1 MFVSLQFK
9 LELKKEDK
17 EKLIRL
23 MRKQSSAI
31 RVAYNMLKEL
41 EKEKTK
47 NPHAQIYHRL
57 RQLFPELPTK
67 YIDSAIYKAKQYP
80 TDKPVVFGSKK
91 LFEKLCKN
99 HLTGK
104 TREEL
109 KKQWRELRQGTL
121 ISIGSRHEAVKGNL
135 LLRFME
141 LDGKLHLRITTGNRE
156 FIYAK
161 VLREPSNSKDK
172 WLTFMAMLLES
183 WQTQNYFAY
192 TVELKLRDGETY
204 GSVSF
209 ELPTPEVKYTK
220 ENGVIAIDTNASPIH
235 LAIAEVSKTGEL
247 LSYQTISLHHLLGL
261 SQNSKDHQEWILA
274 HQLLDLAIQKG
285 KAIAVENLKK
295 LKKGMR
301 GDGKATL
308 RKRLHQ
314 WNAKKFLQKLKRV
327 AMLKGVEV
335 IEVNPAYTS
344 VIGMLKYAPQ
354 LSIDK
359 DIAGAY
365 VIGRRA
371 LGFKEDTPENYE
383 KLLKDRT
390 YLEFALKRYE
400 EREKELRE
408 LLEKETNQY
417 KRNALKS
424 ELRSVENSKKLL
436 THLVQ
441 SLQSESSSCEGT
453 YGRNPE
459 QGRVTKTTL
468 QSAWQVLKV
477 ALLFPILG
485 KVLPRD
491 LSPLKPV
498 LVEGVWDRVRSR
510 LVPLEA
516 GGTVP
521 TRDFQNSLKDDKAQ
535 VSKRARAFLS
545 LSMPSFIISSER
557 Q

>member
-9 LELKKEDK
+9 LELKREDR
-17 EKLIRL
+17 EKLIQL

-41 EKEKTK
+41 EKEKIK
-47 NPHAQIYHRL
+47 NPHAQIYQRL
-57 RQLFPELPTK
+57 RQLFPELPTR

-80 TDKPVVFGSKK
+80 TDKPVVFGGKR

-104 TREEL
+104 AREVL
-109 KKQWRELRQGTL
+109 KKQWKELRQGTL
-121 ISIGSRHEAVKGNL
+121 ISIGSKSDRGNRL
-135 LLRFME
+135 TRFE
-141 LDGKLHLRITTGNRE
+141 DLNGQIYLRITTGNRE

-161 VLREPSNSKDK
+161 VLREPSNNKDK

-183 WQTQNYFAY
+183 WQTQSYFPY
-192 TVELKLRDGETY
+192 TVELKLRNGEVY

-220 ENGVIAIDTNASPIH
+220 EKGVIAIDTNASPIH
-235 LAIAEVSKTGEL
+235 LAIVEVSKTGEL
-247 LSYQTISLHHLLGL
+247 LSYKTISLHHLLGL

-274 HQLLDLAIQKG
+274 HRIVDLAIQKG
-285 KAIAVENLKK
+285 KAIAIENLKK
-295 LKKGMR
+295 LKKGKR
-301 GDGKATL
+301 GDGKAEL
-308 RKRLHQ
+308 RKRLHN

-335 IEVNPAYTS
+335 VEVNPAYTS
-344 VIGMLKYAPQ
+344 IIGMLKYAPQ

-383 KLLKDRT
+383 KLLKDKA

-408 LLEKETNQY
+408 LIEKESNEY

-436 THLVQ
+436 TNLLQ
-441 SLQSESSSCEGT
+441 SLQGEPSSCEGAD
-453 YGRNPE
+453 GRNPE
-459 QGRVTKTTL
+459 QGRVAKTTL

-485 KVLPRD
+485 RVLPRD
-491 LSPLKPV
+491 LSPLKPI

-521 TRDFQNSLKDDKAQ
+521 IRDF
-535 VSKRARAFLS
+535 
-545 LSMPSFIISSER
+545 
-557 Q
+557 

>member
-9 LELKKEDK
+9 LELKREDK
-17 EKLIRL
+17 EKLVQL

-47 NPHAQIYHRL
+47 NPHAQIYQRL

-80 TDKPVVFGSKK
+80 TDKPVVFGGRR

-104 TREEL
+104 AREKL

-121 ISIGSRHEAVKGNL
+121 IAIGSKHEAIKGNL

-161 VLREPSNSKDK
+161 VLREPSNSRDK
-172 WLTFMAMLLES
+172 WITFMAMLLES
-183 WQTQNYFAY
+183 WQTQSYFPY
-192 TVELKLRDGETY
+192 TVELKLRNGEVY

-209 ELPTPEVKYTK
+209 EIPTPEVRYTK

-274 HQLLDLAIQKG
+274 HQLLDLAIQRN
-285 KAIAVENLKK
+285 KAIAIENLKK
-295 LKKGMR
+295 LKRGMR
-301 GDGKATL
+301 RDGKATL

-314 WNAKKFLQKLKRV
+314 WNAKKFLQKLKRI

-335 IEVNPAYTS
+335 VEVHPAYTS
-344 VIGMLKYAPQ
+344 IIGMLKYAPQ
-354 LSIDK
+354 LSVDK

-383 KLLKDRT
+383 KLLKDKA
-390 YLEFALKRYE
+390 YLEFVLEKYE
-400 EREKELRE
+400 KREKELTE
-408 LLEKETNQY
+408 LIEKESNEY
-417 KRNALKS
+417 KRNAIKS
-424 ELRSVENSKKLL
+424 ELRSVEDAKKLL
-436 THLVQ
+436 TNLLQ
-441 SLQSESSSCEGT
+441 SLQSKSSSCEGAN
-453 YGRNPE
+453 GRNPE
-459 QGRVTKTTL
+459 RGRVAKTTL

-510 LVPLEA
+510 LVPFEA
-516 GGTVP
+516 GGAS
-521 TRDFQNSLKDDKAQ
+521 R
-535 VSKRARAFLS
+535 
-545 LSMPSFIISSER
+545 
-557 Q
+557 

>member
-9 LELKKEDK
+9 LELRKEDK
-17 EKLIRL
+17 GKLIWL

-31 RVAYNMLKEL
+31 RTAYNMLKEL

-47 NPHAQIYHRL
+47 NPHTQIYQRL
-57 RQLFPELPTK
+57 RQLFPDLPTK

-80 TDKPVVFGSKK
+80 TDKPVVFGSKR
-91 LFEKLCKN
+91 LFEKFCKN
-99 HLTGK
+99 HLSGK
-104 TREEL
+104 VREKL

-121 ISIGSRHEAVKGNL
+121 VSIGSKADKGNRL
-135 LLRFME
+135 MRFE
-141 LDGKLHLRITTGNRE
+141 DPNGQLSLRITTGNRE

-172 WLTFMAMLLES
+172 WITFMAMLLES
-183 WQTQNYFAY
+183 WQTQSYFPY
-192 TVELKLRDGETY
+192 TVELKLRNGEVY
-204 GSVSF
+204 GSLSF
-209 ELPTPEVKYTK
+209 EIPTPKVKYTK
-220 ENGVIAIDTNASPIH
+220 ENGVIAIDTNAAPIH
-235 LAIAEVSKTGEL
+235 LAVAEVSKTGEL
-247 LSYQTISLHHLLGL
+247 LSYQTISLHHFLEL
-261 SQNSKDHQEWILA
+261 SQNSKDYQEWILA
-274 HQLLDLAIQKG
+274 HQLLDIAIQKG

-295 LKKGMR
+295 LKKGNR
-301 GDGKATL
+301 GDGKAEL
-308 RKRLHQ
+308 RKRLHN

-335 IEVNPAYTS
+335 IEVHPAYTS

-359 DIAGAY
+359 DTAGAY

-371 LGFKEDTPENYE
+371 LGFKEDMPENYE
-383 KLLKDRT
+383 RLLKDKA
-390 YLEFALKRYE
+390 YLEFALKKHE

-408 LLEKETNQY
+408 LIEKESNEY

-424 ELRSVENSKKLL
+424 ELRKVEYAKKLL

-441 SLQSESSSCEGT
+441 SLQSESSGCEGAN
-453 YGRNPE
+453 GRNPE
-459 QGRVTKTTL
+459 QGETKKVSRV
-468 QSAWQVLKV
+468 AWQVLRV

-485 KVLPRD
+485 RILPRD

-510 LVPLEA
+510 LVPLEV
-516 GGTVP
+516 GGAS
-521 TRDFQNSLKDDKAQ
+521 R
-535 VSKRARAFLS
+535 
-545 LSMPSFIISSER
+545 
-557 Q
+557 

>member
-1 MFVSLQFK
+1 MFISLQFK

-17 EKLIRL
+17 EKLIKL

-31 RVAYNMLKEL
+31 RVAYNMLKDL
-41 EKEKTK
+41 EKEKTE
-47 NPHAQIYHRL
+47 NLHAQIYHRL

-80 TDKPVVFGSKK
+80 TDKPVVFGGKR

-104 TREEL
+104 SRERL

-121 ISIGSRHEAVKGNL
+121 MSIGSKADKGNRL
-135 LLRFME
+135 TRFE
-141 LDGKLHLRITTGNRE
+141 DLYGQLHLRITTGNRE

-161 VLREPSNSKDK
+161 VLREPSNNKDK

-183 WQTQNYFAY
+183 WQTQSYFPY
-192 TVELKLRDGETY
+192 TVELKLRDGEVY

-209 ELPTPEVKYTK
+209 EIPTPEVRCTK
-220 ENGVIAIDTNASPIH
+220 EKGVIAIDTNASPIH

-274 HQLLDLAIQKG
+274 HQIVDLAIQKG
-285 KAIAVENLKK
+285 KAIAIENLKK
-295 LKKGMR
+295 LKRGVR
-301 GDGKATL
+301 GDGKAEL

-335 IEVNPAYTS
+335 VEVNPAYTS

-371 LGFKEDTPENYE
+371 LGFKEDMPENYE

-417 KRNALKS
+417 KRTALES
-424 ELRSVENSKKLL
+424 EAKIVEKARKLL
-436 THLVQ
+436 TNLIQ
-441 SLQSESSSCEGT
+441 SLQSESSSCEGAN
-453 YGRNPE
+453 GRNPE
-459 QGRVTKTTL
+459 QGRGSKV
-468 QSAWQVLKV
+468 SSVVWQVLRV
-477 ALLFPILG
+477 AILFPILG
-485 KVLPRD
+485 RILPRD

-521 TRDFQNSLKDDKAQ
+521 IRDF
-535 VSKRARAFLS
+535 
-545 LSMPSFIISSER
+545 
-557 Q
+557 

>member
-1 MFVSLQFK
+1 MFISLQFK
-9 LELKKEDK
+9 LELKREDK
-17 EKLIRL
+17 EKLIKL

-41 EKEKTK
+41 EKEKIK
-47 NPHAQIYHRL
+47 NPHAQIYQRL
-57 RQLFPELPTK
+57 RQLFPELPTR

-80 TDKPVVFGSKK
+80 TDKPAVFGGKR

-104 TREEL
+104 LREKL

-121 ISIGSRHEAVKGNL
+121 ISIGSKSDRGNRL
-135 LLRFME
+135 TRFE
-141 LDGKLHLRITTGNRE
+141 DLNGQLHLRITTGNRE

-172 WLTFMAMLLES
+172 WITFIAMLLES

-192 TVELKLRDGETY
+192 TVELKLRDGEVY
-204 GSVSF
+204 GNVSF
-209 ELPTPEVKYTK
+209 EIPTPEVRYTK

-274 HQLLDLAIQKG
+274 HQIVDLAIQKN

-295 LKKGMR
+295 LKRGIR
-301 GDGKATL
+301 GDGKAKL
-308 RKRLHQ
+308 RRRLHN
-314 WNAKKFLQKLKRV
+314 WNAKKFLQKLKRI
-327 AMLKGVEV
+327 AILKGVELV
-335 IEVNPAYTS
+335 EVNPAYTS
-344 VIGMLKYAPQ
+344 IIGMLKYAPQ

-371 LGFKEDTPENYE
+371 LGFKEDMPENYE
-383 KLLKDRT
+383 KLLRDKT

-400 EREKELRE
+400 EREEELKE
-408 LLEKETNQY
+408 LLEKESNEY

-424 ELRSVENSKKLL
+424 ELRSVEDAKKLL
-436 THLVQ
+436 TNLIQ
-441 SLQSESSSCEGT
+441 SLQSEPSGCEGAN
-453 YGRNPE
+453 GRNSE
-459 QGRVTKTTL
+459 QGETKKVS
-468 QSAWQVLKV
+468 QIAWQVLRV

-491 LSPLKPV
+491 LSPLKPI
-498 LVEGVWDRVRSR
+498 LVEGAWDRVRSR

-521 TRDFQNSLKDDKAQ
+521 IRDF
-535 VSKRARAFLS
+535 
-545 LSMPSFIISSER
+545 
-557 Q
+557 

>member
-17 EKLIRL
+17 EKLVQL

-31 RVAYNMLKEL
+31 RTAYNMLKEL
-41 EKEKTK
+41 EKEKAR

-57 RQLFPELPTK
+57 RQLFPDLPTK

-80 TDKPVVFGSKK
+80 TDKPVVFGGKR

-99 HLTGK
+99 HLSGK
-104 TREEL
+104 AREKL

-121 ISIGSRHEAVKGNL
+121 IAIGSKHKTAQGNL

-156 FIYAK
+156 FIYAR

-172 WLTFMAMLLES
+172 WITFMAMLLES
-183 WQTQNYFAY
+183 WQTQSYFPY
-192 TVELKLRDGETY
+192 TVELKLREGEVY

-220 ENGVIAIDTNASPIH
+220 EKGVIAIDTNASPIH
-235 LAIAEVSKTGEL
+235 LAMAEVSETGEL
-247 LSYQTISLHHLLGL
+247 LSYQTINLHNPLGL

-285 KAIAVENLKK
+285 KAIAIENLKK

-301 GDGKATL
+301 GDGKAKL
-308 RKRLHQ
+308 RKILHN
-314 WNAKKFLQKLKRV
+314 WNVKKFLQKLKRV

-354 LSIDK
+354 LNIDK

-371 LGFKEDTPENYE
+371 LGFKEDMPENYE
-383 KLLKDRT
+383 RLLKDKA

-408 LLEKETNQY
+408 LIEKESNEY
-417 KRNALKS
+417 KRNALKN
-424 ELRSVENSKKLL
+424 ELRNVENSRKLL
-436 THLVQ
+436 TNLIQ
-441 SLQSESSSCEGT
+441 SLQSEPSSCEGA
-453 YGRNPE
+453 YGRNPK
-459 QGRVTKTTL
+459 QGRVAKTTL

-498 LVEGVWDRVRSR
+498 LVEGVWDRVRRSNG

-516 GGTVP
+516 EGTVP
-521 TRDFQNSLKDDKAQ
+521 TRDF
-535 VSKRARAFLS
+535 
-545 LSMPSFIISSER
+545 
-557 Q
+557 

>member
-17 EKLIRL
+17 EKLIEL

-47 NPHAQIYHRL
+47 NPHAQIYQRL
-57 RQLFPELPTK
+57 RQLFPDLPTR

-80 TDKPVVFGSKK
+80 TDKSVVFGGKR

-99 HLTGK
+99 HLSGK
-104 TREEL
+104 AREKL
-109 KKQWRELRQGTL
+109 KKQWKEQRQGTL
-121 ISIGSRHEAVKGNL
+121 ISIGSKADKGNRL
-135 LLRFME
+135 TRFE
-141 LDGKLHLRITTGNRE
+141 DLNGQLHLRITTGNRK

-183 WQTQNYFAY
+183 WQTKNYFPY
-192 TVELKLRDGETY
+192 TVELKLRNGEIY

-209 ELPTPEVKYTK
+209 EIPTPEVRYTK
-220 ENGVIAIDTNASPIH
+220 ENGVIAVDTNASPIH

-247 LSYQTISLHHLLGL
+247 LSYQAISLHHLLGL
-261 SQNSKDHQEWILA
+261 SKNAKDYQEWILA
-274 HQLLDLAIQKG
+274 NKIVDLAIEKG

-295 LKKGMR
+295 LKKGTR
-301 GDGKATL
+301 GDGKAKL
-308 RKRLHQ
+308 RKILHN
-314 WNAKKFLQKLKRV
+314 WNAKKLLQKIKRV
-327 AMLKGVEV
+327 ARLKGVEV

-371 LGFKEDTPENYE
+371 LGFKEDMPKNYE
-383 KLLKDRT
+383 KLLKDKA
-390 YLEFALKRYE
+390 YLKFALNRYE
-400 EREKELRE
+400 EREEELKELI
-408 LLEKETNQY
+408 EKESNEY
-417 KRNALKS
+417 KRNALES
-424 ELRSVENSKKLL
+424 ELRSVENAKKLL
-436 THLVQ
+436 TNLIQ
-441 SLQSESSSCEGT
+441 SLQSEPNSCEGA

-459 QGRVTKTTL
+459 QGRGSKASSVV
-468 QSAWQVLKV
+468 WQVLRV

-485 KVLPRD
+485 RVLPRD
-491 LSPLKPV
+491 LSPLKPL
-498 LVEGVWDRVRSR
+498 LVEGVWDRVRIR

-516 GGTVP
+516 GGTS
-521 TRDFQNSLKDDKAQ
+521 R
-535 VSKRARAFLS
+535 
-545 LSMPSFIISSER
+545 
-557 Q
+557 

>member
-9 LELKKEDK
+9 LELKKEDR
-17 EKLIRL
+17 EKLTQL

-31 RVAYNMLKEL
+31 RMAYNMLKEL

-47 NPHAQIYHRL
+47 NPHAQIYQRL
-57 RQLFPELPTK
+57 RQLFSDLPTK

-80 TDKPVVFGSKK
+80 IYKPVVFGGKR

-99 HLTGK
+99 HLSGK
-104 TREEL
+104 AREKL
-109 KKQWRELRQGTL
+109 KNQWRELRQGTL
-121 ISIGSRHEAVKGNL
+121 VSIGSKSDRGNRL
-135 LLRFME
+135 TRFE
-141 LDGKLHLRITTGNRE
+141 DLNEQLHLRITTGNRE

-161 VLREPSNSKDK
+161 VLREPSNGKDK
-172 WLTFMAMLLES
+172 WITFMAMLLES
-183 WQTQNYFAY
+183 WQTKNYFPY
-192 TVELKLRDGETY
+192 TVELMLRDEEVY

-209 ELPTPEVKYTK
+209 EIPATKVKYTK

-274 HQLLDLAIQKG
+274 HQLLDLAIQKN
-285 KAIAVENLKK
+285 KAIAIENLKK

-301 GDGKATL
+301 GDGKAKL

-327 AMLKGVEV
+327 AMLKGVEIV
-335 IEVNPAYTS
+335 EVNPAYTS

-371 LGFKEDTPENYE
+371 LGFKEGMPENYE
-383 KLLKDRT
+383 KLLKDKI

-400 EREKELRE
+400 ERERELRE
-408 LLEKETNQY
+408 LIEKETNQY
-417 KRNALKS
+417 KRNALES
-424 ELRSVENSKKLL
+424 EAKTVENAKELL
-436 THLVQ
+436 TNLIQ
-441 SLQSESSSCEGT
+441 SLQSEPSSCEGA

-459 QGRVTKTTL
+459 QGETKKVSQIAWRVL
-468 QSAWQVLKV
+468 RV
-477 ALLFPILG
+477 ALLFPVLG
-485 KVLPRD
+485 RVLPRD

-498 LVEGVWDRVRSR
+498 LVEGAWDRVRCSNG

-521 TRDFQNSLKDDKAQ
+521 MRDF
-535 VSKRARAFLS
+535 
-545 LSMPSFIISSER
+545 
-557 Q
+557 

>member
-9 LELKKEDK
+9 LELKKEDR
-17 EKLIRL
+17 EKLIKL

-41 EKEKTK
+41 EKEKAK
-47 NPHAQIYHRL
+47 NTHSQIYHRL

-80 TDKPVVFGSKK
+80 TDKSVVFGGRR
-91 LFEKLCKN
+91 LFKKLCKN

-104 TREEL
+104 VRERF
-109 KKQWRELRQGTL
+109 KKQWKEQRQGTL
-121 ISIGSRHEAVKGNL
+121 ISIGSKSDKGNRL
-135 LLRFME
+135 TRFE
-141 LDGKLHLRITTGNRE
+141 NINGQLHLRITTGNRE
-156 FIYAK
+156 FIYAR

-183 WQTQNYFAY
+183 WQTKNYFAY
-192 TVELKLRDGETY
+192 TVELKLRNEEVY

-209 ELPTPEVKYTK
+209 EIPTPKVKYTK

-247 LSYQTISLHHLLGL
+247 VSYQTISLNHLIGL

-285 KAIAVENLKK
+285 KAIAIENLKK
-295 LKKGMR
+295 LKRGMR
-301 GDGKATL
+301 GDGKAKL
-308 RKRLHQ
+308 RKRLHH

-344 VIGMLKYAPQ
+344 IIGMLKYAPQ
-354 LSIDK
+354 LNINK

-383 KLLKDRT
+383 RLLKDKA

-400 EREKELRE
+400 EREKELTE
-408 LLEKETNQY
+408 LLGKETNEY

-424 ELRSVENSKKLL
+424 ELKNVQNGKNLL
-436 THLVQ
+436 VNLIQ
-441 SLQSESSSCEGT
+441 SLQSEPSGCEGA

-459 QGRVTKTTL
+459 QGETKKVS
-468 QSAWQVLKV
+468 QVAWQVLKV

-485 KVLPRD
+485 RILPRD
-491 LSPLKPV
+491 LSPLKPL

-516 GGTVP
+516 GGTIP
-521 TRDFQNSLKDDKAQ
+521 IRDF
-535 VSKRARAFLS
+535 
-545 LSMPSFIISSER
+545 
-557 Q
+557 

>member
-17 EKLIRL
+17 EKLTQL

-31 RVAYNMLKEL
+31 RVACNMLKEL
-41 EKEKTK
+41 EKEKAK
-47 NPHAQIYHRL
+47 NPHAQIYHKL

-80 TDKPVVFGSKK
+80 TDKPVVFGGKR

-104 TREEL
+104 VRERL

-121 ISIGSRHEAVKGNL
+121 VSIGSKADKGNRL
-135 LLRFME
+135 TRFE
-141 LDGKLHLRITTGNRE
+141 NINGQLHLRITTGNRE

-172 WLTFMAMLLES
+172 WITFMAMLLES
-183 WQTQNYFAY
+183 WQTKNYFAY
-192 TVELKLRDGETY
+192 TVELKLRDGEVY

-209 ELPTPEVKYTK
+209 EIPTPKVKYTK
-220 ENGVIAIDTNASPIH
+220 ENGVIAVDTNASPIH

-247 LSYQTISLHHLLGL
+247 LSYQTISLNHLLGL
-261 SQNSKDHQEWILA
+261 SQNSKDHQEWTLA
-274 HQLLDLAIQKG
+274 HQIVDLAIQKG

-295 LKKGMR
+295 LKKGVR
-301 GDGKATL
+301 GDGRAEL
-308 RKRLHQ
+308 RKRLHH
-314 WNAKKFLQKLKRV
+314 WNAKKFLQKLERV

-359 DIAGAY
+359 DVAGAY

-371 LGFKEDTPENYE
+371 LRFKEDMPENYE
-383 KLLKDRT
+383 KLLKDKA
-390 YLEFALKRYE
+390 YLEFALKKYE
-400 EREKELRE
+400 EREKELKE
-408 LLEKETNQY
+408 LLEKESNEY

-424 ELRSVENSKKLL
+424 ELRNVENARKLL
-436 THLVQ
+436 THLIQ
-441 SLQSESSSCEGT
+441 SLRSEPSSCEGAN
-453 YGRNPE
+453 GRNPE
-459 QGRVTKTTL
+459 QGRVAKTTL
-468 QSAWQVLKV
+468 QSAWVVLKV

-491 LSPLKPV
+491 LSPLKPL
-498 LVEGVWDRVRSR
+498 LVEGVWDRARSR

-516 GGTVP
+516 RGAS
-521 TRDFQNSLKDDKAQ
+521 R
-535 VSKRARAFLS
+535 
-545 LSMPSFIISSER
+545 
-557 Q
+557 

>member
-17 EKLIRL
+17 EKLIKL

-41 EKEKTK
+41 EKGKTK
-47 NPHAQIYHRL
+47 NPHTQIYQRL
-57 RQLFPELPTK
+57 RQLFPELPTR

-80 TDKPVVFGSKK
+80 TDKPVVFGGRR

-104 TREEL
+104 LRERL
-109 KKQWRELRQGTL
+109 KKQWKEQRQGTL
-121 ISIGSRHEAVKGNL
+121 ISIGSKADKGNRL
-135 LLRFME
+135 TRFE
-141 LDGKLHLRITTGNRE
+141 DLNGQLHLRITTGNRE

-172 WLTFMAMLLES
+172 WITFMVMLLES
-183 WQTQNYFAY
+183 WQTQSYFPY
-192 TVELKLRDGETY
+192 TVELKLRNGEIY

-209 ELPTPEVKYTK
+209 EIPKPEVRYTK
-220 ENGVIAIDTNASPIH
+220 ENGVIAVDTNASPIH

-247 LSYQTISLHHLLGL
+247 LSYLTISLHHLLGL
-261 SQNSKDHQEWILA
+261 SKNAKDHQEWILA
-274 HQLLDLAIQKG
+274 HQIVDLAIEKG
-285 KAIAVENLKK
+285 KAIAIENLEK
-295 LKKGMR
+295 LRKGMR
-301 GDGKATL
+301 GDGKAKL
-308 RKRLHQ
+308 RKILHN

-344 VIGMLKYAPQ
+344 IIGMLKYAPQ
-354 LSIDK
+354 LNIDK

-371 LGFKEDTPENYE
+371 LGFKEDMPENYE

-390 YLEFALKRYE
+390 YLEFALEKYE
-400 EREKELRE
+400 KREKELKE
-408 LLEKETNQY
+408 LIEKESNEY
-417 KRNALKS
+417 KQNALRS
-424 ELRSVENSKKLL
+424 ELKFVENSKKLL
-436 THLVQ
+436 TNLIQ
-441 SLQSESSSCEGT
+441 SLQGESNSCEGT

-459 QGRVTKTTL
+459 QGGGDKASSVV
-468 QSAWQVLKV
+468 WVVLRV

-485 KVLPRD
+485 RVLPRD
-491 LSPLKPV
+491 LSPLKPI

-521 TRDFQNSLKDDKAQ
+521 IRDF
-535 VSKRARAFLS
+535 
-545 LSMPSFIISSER
+545 
-557 Q
+557 

>member
-9 LELKKEDK
+9 LELKSEDK
-17 EKLIRL
+17 EKLIKL
-23 MRKQSSAI
+23 MRRQSSAI
-31 RVAYNMLKEL
+31 RTAYNMLKEL
-41 EKEKTK
+41 EKEETK
-47 NPHAQIYHRL
+47 NPHAQIYQRL
-57 RQLFPELPTK
+57 RQLFPGLPTK

-80 TDKPVVFGSKK
+80 TDKPVVFGSKR

-104 TREEL
+104 AREKL

-121 ISIGSRHEAVKGNL
+121 ISIGSKSDKGNRL
-135 LLRFME
+135 TRFE
-141 LDGKLHLRITTGNRE
+141 DLNEQLHLRITTGNRK
-156 FIYAK
+156 FIYAR

-172 WLTFMAMLLES
+172 WLTFMAMLLEN

-192 TVELKLRDGETY
+192 TVELKLRDGEVY

-209 ELPTPEVKYTK
+209 EIPTPEVKYTK
-220 ENGVIAIDTNASPIH
+220 ENGVIAIDINASPIH
-235 LAIAEVSKTGEL
+235 LAVAEVSKTGEL
-247 LSYQTISLHHLLGL
+247 LSYQTISLHHFLEL

-274 HQLLDLAIQKG
+274 HKIVDLAIEKG

-295 LKKGMR
+295 LKKGTR

-308 RKRLHQ
+308 RKRLHH

-327 AMLKGVEV
+327 AMIKGVEIV
-335 IEVNPAYTS
+335 EINPAYTS

-371 LGFKEDTPENYE
+371 LGFKEDMPKNYE
-383 KLLKDRT
+383 KLLKDRA

-400 EREKELRE
+400 EREKELKE
-408 LLEKETNQY
+408 LLEKESNEY
-417 KRNALKS
+417 KRNALRS
-424 ELRSVENSKKLL
+424 ELRSVQNAKKLL
-436 THLVQ
+436 TNLVQ
-441 SLQSESSSCEGT
+441 SLQSEPSSCEGAN
-453 YGRNPE
+453 GRNPE
-459 QGRVTKTTL
+459 QGETKKVS
-468 QSAWQVLKV
+468 QVAWQVLKV
-477 ALLFPILG
+477 ALLFPILV

-498 LVEGVWDRVRSR
+498 LVEGAWDRVRSR

-516 GGTVP
+516 GGTVLMK
-521 TRDFQNSLKDDKAQ
+521 DF
-535 VSKRARAFLS
+535 
-545 LSMPSFIISSER
+545 
-557 Q
+557 

>member
-9 LELKKEDK
+9 LELKREDK
-17 EKLIRL
+17 EKLIKL

-47 NPHAQIYHRL
+47 NPHAQIYQRL
-57 RQLFPELPTK
+57 RQLFPDLPTK

-80 TDKPVVFGSKK
+80 TDKPVVFGGKR

-104 TREEL
+104 AREKL

-121 ISIGSRHEAVKGNL
+121 ISIGSKHKTAQGNL

-192 TVELKLRDGETY
+192 TVELKLKEGEVY

-209 ELPTPEVKYTK
+209 EIPTPKVRYTK

-247 LSYQTISLHHLLGL
+247 LSYQTINLHHLLGL
-261 SQNSKDHQEWILA
+261 SQNSKDQQEWILA
-274 HQLLDLAIQKG
+274 HQLIDLAIQKN
-285 KAIAVENLKK
+285 KAIAIENLKK
-295 LKKGMR
+295 LRKGKR
-301 GDGKATL
+301 GDRKATL

-371 LGFKEDTPENYE
+371 LGFKEDMPENYE
-383 KLLKDRT
+383 KLLKDKA

-400 EREKELRE
+400 ERERELRE
-408 LLEKETNQY
+408 HIEKETNEY

-424 ELRSVENSKKLL
+424 ELKNVEYAKELL
-436 THLVQ
+436 INLIQ
-441 SLQSESSSCEGT
+441 SLQSESSSCEGA

-459 QGRVTKTTL
+459 QGRVAKTTL

-498 LVEGVWDRVRSR
+498 LVEGAWDRVRSR

-521 TRDFQNSLKDDKAQ
+521 IRDF
-535 VSKRARAFLS
+535 
-545 LSMPSFIISSER
+545 
-557 Q
+557 

>member
-17 EKLIRL
+17 EKLIKL

-41 EKEKTK
+41 EKEETK
-47 NPHAQIYHRL
+47 NPHAQIYQRL
-57 RQLFPELPTK
+57 KQLFPDLPTK

-80 TDKPVVFGSKK
+80 TDKPVVFGGKR

-99 HLTGK
+99 HLTEK
-104 TREEL
+104 LREKL

-121 ISIGSRHEAVKGNL
+121 ISIGSRADKGNRL
-135 LLRFME
+135 TRFE
-141 LDGKLHLRITTGNRE
+141 DLNGQLCLKITTGNKE

-183 WQTQNYFAY
+183 WQTKNYFPY
-192 TVELKLRDGETY
+192 TVELKLRDGEVY

-247 LSYQTISLHHLLGL
+247 LSYKTISLHHLLGL

-274 HQLLDLAIQKG
+274 HQIVDLAIEKG
-285 KAIAVENLKK
+285 KAIAIENLKK
-295 LKKGMR
+295 LKRGSR

-314 WNAKKFLQKLKRV
+314 WNVKKFLQKLKRV

-335 IEVNPAYTS
+335 VEVHPAYTS

-371 LGFKEDTPENYE
+371 LGFKEDMPKNYE
-383 KLLKDRT
+383 KLLKDKT
-390 YLEFALKRYE
+390 YLKFALKKYE
-400 EREKELRE
+400 DREKELRE
-408 LLEKETNQY
+408 LLKEETNQY
-417 KRNALKS
+417 KRNAIKS
-424 ELRSVENSKKLL
+424 ELKNVEYAKELL
-436 THLVQ
+436 INLIQ
-441 SLQSESSSCEGT
+441 SLQSESSSCEGAD
-453 YGRNPE
+453 GRNPE
-459 QGRVTKTTL
+459 QGRVAKTTL

-498 LVEGVWDRVRSR
+498 LVEGAWDRVRNR

-521 TRDFQNSLKDDKAQ
+521 TRDF
-535 VSKRARAFLS
+535 
-545 LSMPSFIISSER
+545 
-557 Q
+557 

>member
-1 MFVSLQFK
+1 MFVSLQFE

-17 EKLIRL
+17 EKLIKL

-47 NPHAQIYHRL
+47 SPHAQIYQRL
-57 RQLFPELPTK
+57 RKLFPELPTK

-80 TDKPVVFGSKK
+80 TDKSVVFGGKR

-104 TREEL
+104 LRERL

-121 ISIGSRHEAVKGNL
+121 VSIGSKSDKGNRL
-135 LLRFME
+135 TRFE
-141 LDGKLHLRITTGNRE
+141 DLNGRLCLRITTGNRD

-161 VLREPSNSKDK
+161 VLREPSNNKDK
-172 WLTFMAMLLES
+172 WITFMAMLLES
-183 WQTQNYFAY
+183 WQTQSYFPY
-192 TVELKLRDGETY
+192 TVELKLRDGEVY

-220 ENGVIAIDTNASPIH
+220 ENGVLAIDTNASPIH

-247 LSYQTISLHHLLGL
+247 VSYQTINLHHLLGL
-261 SQNSKDHQEWILA
+261 SQNSKDQQEWILA
-274 HQLLDLAIQKG
+274 HRLIDLAIQKN
-285 KAIAVENLKK
+285 KAIAIENLKK
-295 LKKGMR
+295 LKKGKR
-301 GDGKATL
+301 EDGKAKL
-308 RKRLHQ
+308 RKRLHH
-314 WNAKKFLQKLKRV
+314 WNVKKFLQKLKRV
-327 AMLKGVEV
+327 AMIKGVEIV
-335 IEVNPAYTS
+335 EINPAYTS

-354 LSIDK
+354 LKIDK

-371 LGFKEDTPENYE
+371 LGFREDMPENYE

-417 KRNALKS
+417 KRTALES
-424 ELRSVENSKKLL
+424 EAKIVEKARKLL
-436 THLVQ
+436 TNLIQ
-441 SLQSESSSCEGT
+441 SLQGEPSSCEGAN
-453 YGRNPE
+453 GRNPE
-459 QGRVTKTTL
+459 QGRGSKV
-468 QSAWQVLKV
+468 SSVVWQVLRV
-477 ALLFPILG
+477 AILFPILG
-485 KVLPRD
+485 RILPRD

-521 TRDFQNSLKDDKAQ
+521 IRDF
-535 VSKRARAFLS
+535 
-545 LSMPSFIISSER
+545 
-557 Q
+557 